1 MVSHPT
7 FLYLDSPKVEFH
19 DSQLLCSWPEQCAGE
34 DHIRDILSLW
44 HYLDPNPK
52 NTVLNWMP
60 SLKSELLSWSD

>member
-7 FLYLDSPKVEFH
+7 FLYPDSPKVGFH

-44 HYLDPNPK
+44 HYLDPNLQK
-52 NTVLNWMP
+52 HCL
-60 SLKSELLSWSD
+60 ELDAKFKI